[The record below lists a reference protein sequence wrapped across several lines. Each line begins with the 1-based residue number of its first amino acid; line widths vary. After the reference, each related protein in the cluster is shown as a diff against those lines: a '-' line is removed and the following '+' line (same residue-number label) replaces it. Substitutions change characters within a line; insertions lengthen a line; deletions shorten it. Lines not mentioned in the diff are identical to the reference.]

1 MIILTGGAGFIG
13 SGFLWKLN
21 SQGIDDI
28 IVVDELDQS
37 EKWKNLVGKRF
48 IDYIQK
54 DEFLRLVVEDKLP
67 VPTKII
73 HMGACSSTTCKDGAY
88 FIQNNY
94 EYSKILAQWA
104 FLHKASFI
112 YASSAATYGDGSCGY
127 DDTQDINQLKPLNM
141 YGYSKHLF
149 DLWMEN
155 NRFAEKA
162 TAIKFFNVFGPNE
175 YHKDDMSS
183 VVCKKFREV
192 KDNGYISLFK
202 SYHKDY
208 KHGQQQRDFIYIKN
222 AVEVMFWLFN
232 NPQVTGIFNLG
243 AGKAQTWNELANAM
257 FKAMGKSPEIN
268 YIDMPDYLRPKYQY
282 YTCAKMDKLKKAGCD
297 CKFNSLEDT
306 VADYVKYLDKNAYL

>member
-13 SGFLWKLN
+13 SAFLWKLN

-28 IVVDELDQS
+28 IVVDELDES
-37 EKWKNLVGKRF
+37 EKWKNLVGKKF
-48 IDYIQK
+48 VDYIQK

-67 VPTKII
+67 IPTKVI
-73 HMGACSSTTCKDGAY
+73 HLGACSSTTCKDGTY

-104 FLHKASFI
+104 FLHKAAFI
-112 YASSAATYGDGSCGY
+112 YASSAATYGDGENGY
-127 DDTQDINQLKPLNM
+127 SDNQDLDLLKPLNM

-149 DLWMEN
+149 DLWMRHN
-155 NRFAEKA
+155 QFDKKA

-183 VVCKKFREV
+183 VVCKKFNEV
-192 KDNGYISLFK
+192 KDKGCISLFK

-208 KHGQQQRDFIYIKN
+208 KDGQQQRDFIYIKD
-222 AVEVMFWLFN
+222 AVEIMYWMFN
-232 NPQVTGIFNLG
+232 NPLATGIFNLG
-243 AGKAQTWNELANAM
+243 TAKAQTWNDLANAM
-257 FKAMGKSPEIN
+257 FKAMGKPLAIN
-268 YIDMPDYLRPKYQY
+268 YIDMPEYLRPKYQY
-282 YTCAKMDKLKKAGCD
+282 YTCANMEKLRKSGCD
-297 CKFNSLEDT
+297 FKFNCLEDT